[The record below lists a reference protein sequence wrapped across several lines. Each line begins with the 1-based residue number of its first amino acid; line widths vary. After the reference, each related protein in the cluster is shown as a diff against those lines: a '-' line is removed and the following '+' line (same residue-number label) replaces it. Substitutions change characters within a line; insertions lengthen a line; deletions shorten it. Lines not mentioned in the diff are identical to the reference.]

1 MFLEVAKSA
10 NDKQVDQLKHCVS
23 SNKLYWIIPSELVRT
38 KVACED
44 QQEAPAGLLG
54 VALVHLNPIEDRLAL
69 HPLLPSPPVV
79 LEKGVL
85 PQVCHPYEVL
95 TT

>member
-1 MFLEVAKSA
+1 M
-10 NDKQVDQLKHCVS
+10 
-23 SNKLYWIIPSELVRT
+23 PRPGELFRT

-54 VALVHLNPIEDRLAL
+54 VALVHLDPIEDQLAL
-69 HPLLPSPPVV
+69 HPLLLGPPLV

>member
-1 MFLEVAKSA
+1 MI
-10 NDKQVDQLKHCVS
+10 
-23 SNKLYWIIPSELVRT
+23 LYYIIPSELVRT